1 LSRGESHSGDDAPE
15 LEVVLSQAP
24 DGRELP
30 SRGYSRYV
38 LGVCFALTAL
48 NVMDRQVLSVL
59 VEPVKAEFGLSDSEM
74 GLLTG
79 TAFALS
85 HALAMLPVAR
95 WADLGNRRDII
106 AGGIFIWSALTSL
119 TGAAVA
125 YWQIFVTRIGVGA
138 CETVGTG
145 PAQSLLSDYFPPER
159 RAGALSIHGA
169 GGTVGAMA
177 GFAIG
182 GVLADTVG
190 WRWTFVYFGAPGL
203 LLAILMWMTVR
214 EPPRGAIEGL
224 DADEAPGIW
233 ETLRFLG
240 GLRTF
245 RQVVLAGSLNSIV
258 SWSLLSWAAAAMQRA
273 HGLDLAEVGPRL
285 ALSMTLPTAVGMI
298 VAGFVCDRLGRG
310 DPRSYLWVPAAASVV
325 AVPFS
330 LAFLLS
336 GNADMAFLWIV
347 PGAFCNGMWVGTYN
361 AVVQS
366 LAKPRM
372 RASAGAIHVLVGSGL
387 IGQGSGPLIAGIL
400 SDVLEPRYGIDS
412 LRFALAAIVFCHIWG
427 AVHSVVAARTYKQDM
442 LAKTR

>member
-1 LSRGESHSGDDAPE
+1 
-15 LEVVLSQAP
+15 
-24 DGRELP
+24 
-30 SRGYSRYV
+30 
-38 LGVCFALTAL
+38 
-48 NVMDRQVLSVL
+48 MDRQVLAVL
-59 VEPVKAEFGLSDSEM
+59 VEPVKAEFGLTDSEM
-74 GLLTG
+74 GFLTG

-85 HALAMLPVAR
+85 HAFAMLPVAR

-182 GVLADTVG
+182 GVLADAVG
-190 WRWTFVYFGAPGL
+190 WRWTFVCFGVPGL
-203 LLAILMWMTVR
+203 LLAILMWVSVR
-214 EPPRGAIEGL
+214 EPARGAIEGL
-224 DADEAPGIW
+224 DGAEAPSVW

-245 RQVVLAGSLNSIV
+245 RQVVIAGSLNSIV
-258 SWSLLSWAAAAMQRA
+258 SWSLLSWAVAAMQRA
-273 HGLDLAEVGPRL
+273 HALELTEVGPRL

-298 VAGFVCDRLGRG
+298 FAGFVCDRLGRR
-310 DPRSYLWVPAAASVV
+310 DPRSYLWLPAAASVI

-336 GNADMAFLWIV
+336 GNAAAAFLWIV

-372 RASAGAIHVLVGSGL
+372 RASASAIHVLVGSGL
-387 IGQGSGPLIAGIL
+387 IGQGSGPLVAGIL
-400 SDVLEPRYGIDS
+400 SDALEPRYGVDS
-412 LRFALAAIVFCHIWG
+412 LRFALAAIVLCHIWG
-427 AVHSVVAARTYKQDM
+427 AMHSLLAALTYQQD
-442 LAKTR
+442 LQAKTG

>member
-145 PAQSLLSDYFPPER
+145 PAQSLLSDYFPP
-159 RAGALSIHGA
+159 
-169 GGTVGAMA
+169 
-177 GFAIG
+177 
-182 GVLADTVG
+182 
-190 WRWTFVYFGAPGL
+190 
-203 LLAILMWMTVR
+203 
-214 EPPRGAIEGL
+214 
-224 DADEAPGIW
+224 
-233 ETLRFLG
+233 
-240 GLRTF
+240 
-245 RQVVLAGSLNSIV
+245 
-258 SWSLLSWAAAAMQRA
+258 
-273 HGLDLAEVGPRL
+273 
-285 ALSMTLPTAVGMI
+285 
-298 VAGFVCDRLGRG
+298 
-310 DPRSYLWVPAAASVV
+310 
-325 AVPFS
+325 
-330 LAFLLS
+330 
-336 GNADMAFLWIV
+336 
-347 PGAFCNGMWVGTYN
+347 
-361 AVVQS
+361 
-366 LAKPRM
+366 
-372 RASAGAIHVLVGSGL
+372 
-387 IGQGSGPLIAGIL
+387 
-400 SDVLEPRYGIDS
+400 
-412 LRFALAAIVFCHIWG
+412 
-427 AVHSVVAARTYKQDM
+427 
-442 LAKTR
+442 

>member
-1 LSRGESHSGDDAPE
+1 
-15 LEVVLSQAP
+15 
-24 DGRELP
+24 
-30 SRGYSRYV
+30 
-38 LGVCFALTAL
+38 
-48 NVMDRQVLSVL
+48 
-59 VEPVKAEFGLSDSEM
+59 
-74 GLLTG
+74 
-79 TAFALS
+79 
-85 HALAMLPVAR
+85 
-95 WADLGNRRDII
+95 
-106 AGGIFIWSALTSL
+106 
-119 TGAAVA
+119 
-125 YWQIFVTRIGVGA
+125 
-138 CETVGTG
+138 
-145 PAQSLLSDYFPPER
+145 
-159 RAGALSIHGA
+159 
-169 GGTVGAMA
+169 MA

-285 ALSMTLPTAVGMI
+285 ALSMTLPTALGMI

-442 LAKTR
+442 LAKSR

>member
-1 LSRGESHSGDDAPE
+1 
-15 LEVVLSQAP
+15 
-24 DGRELP
+24 
-30 SRGYSRYV
+30 
-38 LGVCFALTAL
+38 
-48 NVMDRQVLSVL
+48 MDRQVLAVL
-59 VEPVKAEFGLSDSEM
+59 VEPVKAEFGLTDSEM
-74 GLLTG
+74 GFLTG

-85 HALAMLPVAR
+85 HAFAMLPVAR

-182 GVLADTVG
+182 AVLADAVG
-190 WRWTFVYFGAPGL
+190 WRWTFVCFGVPGL
-203 LLAILMWMTVR
+203 LLAILMWVSVR
-214 EPPRGAIEGL
+214 EPARGAIEGL
-224 DADEAPGIW
+224 DGAEAPSVW

-245 RQVVLAGSLNSIV
+245 RQVVIAGSLNSIV
-258 SWSLLSWAAAAMQRA
+258 SWSLLSWAVAAMQRA
-273 HGLDLAEVGPRL
+273 HALELTEVGPRL

-298 VAGFVCDRLGRG
+298 FAGFVCDRLGRR
-310 DPRSYLWVPAAASVV
+310 DPRSYLWLPAAASVI

-336 GNADMAFLWIV
+336 GNAAAAFLWIV

-372 RASAGAIHVLVGSGL
+372 RASASAIHVLVGSGL
-387 IGQGSGPLIAGIL
+387 IGQGSGPLVAGIL
-400 SDVLEPRYGIDS
+400 SDALEPRYGVDS
-412 LRFALAAIVFCHIWG
+412 LRFALAAIVLCHIWG
-427 AVHSVVAARTYKQDM
+427 AMHSLLAARTYQQD
-442 LAKTR
+442 LQAKTG